1 MSQRIDALNDAPFVD
16 GPLEFV
22 CQKVVDVLK
31 ASEFS
36 VLFGT
41 SIDAYQRMDYSM
53 RELPAL
59 RVYNQQLTK
68 EFESWFIEGDI
79 LIDCIFPASLR
90 RNSIQQIQDTVS
102 AALLQQFRR
111 PSMFDAVAS
120 GVPGLNELG
129 KTFTMDKALGF
140 EFGDQ
145 AVPLTQIRANVRL
158 DLRQWDLY
166 LEETDRTKDTPFAA
180 ILGDL
185 ETFKTQLD
193 ATTDE

>member
-1 MSQRIDALNDAPFVD
+1 MSTKLDSLKDDPFVS

-22 CQKVVDVLK
+22 CSKIAEVMR
-31 ASEFS
+31 ASEFR

-41 SIDAYQRMDYSM
+41 SVDSYQRMDYSM

-59 RVYNQQLTK
+59 RIYNQQLTK
-68 EFESWFIEGDI
+68 EFESWFIEGDV
-79 LIDCIFPASLR
+79 LIDCIFPASVR
-90 RNSIQQIQDTVS
+90 RNEIQQIQDTVS

-129 KTFTMDKALGF
+129 KTFSMDKALGF

-166 LEETDRTKDTPFAA
+166 LEETDRTKDPPFEA
-180 ILGDL
+180 ILGAL
-185 ETFKTQLD
+185 QTFKTQVD